1 MSEETTSPL
10 PQETHELE
18 ATASHPATKGGHG
31 LAFVMALLLA
41 LGAAGYAFHERSAAK
56 QLAASNSA
64 MTTTLNATRDQ
75 LNALTAKVSAMETK
89 PSPEAET
96 KPAAVVYRRPLT
108 AAVARHRIV
117 DPRWKKMQGQLD
129 DQGRQIA
136 STREDLASTRTELQ
150 GSIATTHDQLV
161 LLQKKGERN
170 YYEFDVD
177 KSGEFQRQGPI
188 GVRLRKANTKHEYAD
203 LELMVDDFKVSKKH
217 VNIDEPVVFY
227 PGNEKMPVEL
237 VINSIGKN
245 HIHGYVSEPKY
256 RNADLQA
263 MTNSSGSNQGTTAV
277 SEQTNSDG
285 KPSPSRQRLPLPADA
300 PVR

>member
-1 MSEETTSPL
+1 MSEETTSPV
-10 PQETHELE
+10 PQETHEPE
-18 ATASHPATKGGHG
+18 GTASTSPSASSHG
-31 LAFVMALLLA
+31 LAFVLVLLLA
-41 LGAAGYAFHERSAAK
+41 VGAAGYAFHERSAAK
-56 QLAASNSA
+56 QLAASNTA
-64 MTTTLNATRDQ
+64 MTATLNATRDQ
-75 LNALTAKVSAMETK
+75 LNTLTAKVNAMETK
-89 PSPEAET
+89 PSPEAAT
-96 KPAAVVYRRPLT
+96 KPAAVVYRKPLT
-108 AAVARHRIV
+108 AAIAQHRIV

-129 DQGRQIA
+129 EQGRQIA

-150 GSIATTHDQLV
+150 GSIAKTHDDLV

-227 PGNEKMPVEL
+227 PGDEKMPVEL

-263 MTNSSGSNQGTTAV
+263 MTNSGGSNQATTAADQV
-277 SEQTNSDG
+277 GSDG
-285 KPSPSRQRLPLPADA
+285 KPSPTRQRLPLPADA
-300 PVR
+300 PMR